1 MTTMPYWLKRAIEIV
16 IILAGVLI
24 ELELV
29 RPK

>member
-1 MTTMPYWLKRAIEIV
+1 MSRDWINRIIEIV
-16 IILAGVLI
+16 IILAGVLV